1 MFSCKLLFR
10 TAASEDL
17 PPKINSTNIYK
28 KSLYWK
34 QKQSF
39 NRGKEVCKIVLKI
52 AVEKKFPIFS
62 WEHLWRSFWPLT
74 LPLKKDFTAYLL
86 NLLFVIVENLH
97 KTVLSSLANT
107 SLSIKQ
113 IDFFKTSLKNSIH
126 FHQTVKQKWAKKI
139 NLISKTNIF
148 QRKFK
153 KVFSP

>member
-1 MFSCKLLFR
+1 MFSCKILFR

-39 NRGKEVCKIVLKI
+39 NRGKEVCKIVLI

-97 KTVLSSLANT
+97 KTVLSSPNVTFNKANRFFQ
-107 SLSIKQ
+107 SL
-113 IDFFKTSLKNSIH
+113 FKKFNS
-126 FHQTVKQKWAKKI
+126 FPPNCEAKMGKKI

-153 KVFSP
+153 KAFSP